1 LYSYKIKWFGVKNLI
16 YFNHALLEKW
26 LWCYATEREGL
37 WRLVVETKYDSLKG
51 AWCIEEV
58 ASPFSVGVWMWMYI
72 RKGWE
77 VIFTF
82 VIYEVGDGFGF
93 GLSCGVRINH

>member
-1 LYSYKIKWFGVKNLI
+1 
-16 YFNHALLEKW
+16 
-26 LWCYATEREGL
+26 
-37 WRLVVETKYDSLKG
+37 
-51 AWCIEEV
+51 
-58 ASPFSVGVWMWMYI
+58 MWMYI

-93 GLSCGVRINH
+93 GLSVV